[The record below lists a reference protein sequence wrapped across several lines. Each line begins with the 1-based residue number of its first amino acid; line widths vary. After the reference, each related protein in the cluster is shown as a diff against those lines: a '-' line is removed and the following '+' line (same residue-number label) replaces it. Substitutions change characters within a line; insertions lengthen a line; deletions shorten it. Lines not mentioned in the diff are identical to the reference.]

1 MEKEGWLLVKRIEE
15 YSRVTGG
22 GVTIEKEG
30 WLKVKKIGSI

>member
-1 MEKEGWLLVKRIEE
+1 MEKEGKLLVKSIEE